1 MRSCFSYLFAAF
13 ANGIRDLLRSDAGSG
28 NRSRSE
34 GRPGCLSRLV
44 ALPTR
49 TFAESVAL
57 LNRFFL
63 AMLLTSRLSLAVT
76 ILSHCTRE
84 PVARSVHGV
93 RGPQS
98 PTRVENQMFRPEPR
112 ERELSVH

>member
-1 MRSCFSYLFAAF
+1 MASAIFFAATPVAAIAAAPRAAPATVLAAF
-13 ANGIRDLLRSDAGSG
+13 
-28 NRSRSE
+28 
-34 GRPGCLSRLV
+34 PCLSRLV

-63 AMLLTSRLSLAVT
+63 AMLLTSRLSLTVT
-76 ILSHCTRE
+76 ILSHCTCE

-93 RGPQS
+93 HGPQR
-98 PTRVENQMFRPEPR
+98 PTQVENQMFRPEPR